1 MATTDNP
8 VGKAGAARG
17 NGAVTPAANLLPARR
32 LIPTFDIGRQTG
44 VEPLPAPIL
53 ETAALQQS
61 LTQSVTHF
69 YAGLTALK
77 VHIDALKSILPS
89 TLLPPTVSGS
99 VLNPDKSGAGLLSV
113 EAQLPS
119 PGLGSQPVHTLT
131 NDDGTFLLALPA
143 ATTLAQGDQLALVVH
158 GANGSATFKI
168 DPAKIASTGLIPAL
182 QLQQFLAPLPTSIIA
197 GLKALV
203 GGATAL
209 AGTSSQS
216 AAVNLPV
223 VRIGEDGVCGQLFGT
238 DASEDRFRFSVMFR
252 LVQPRTSILTRTV
265 RFPYGAGD
273 RQNYLNIAAR
283 SSQWVGGN
291 GAGGGATYGFVD
303 RVAVDQ
309 PISVDGFRD
318 ELSGLANGQIVTGD
332 ETVPM
337 AGTLGLGY
345 VVEMAQRWTPLG
357 VTLGNLVYS
366 LPLAPGEQQRVAVF
380 ERRDETA
387 VVESESLDITEQQAF
402 EQQQDTSAQA
412 TFDQAFSESARGGS
426 SFQTVATSASAGFN
440 ILIAS
445 GGGGVATTS
454 GSQNSWMEG
463 QRHTA
468 SSAAEQTHAE
478 VERQAAARRSAQ
490 RTSMRLASA
499 SESEDVT
506 TKVVT
511 NHNHTR
517 ALTLQYWEVH
527 RLYDVTTAVD
537 GVQLVCMVPLEV
549 IRWLYP
555 GQPATL
561 NNTVAAGSLQSRAEV
576 LLRYAQLLR
585 HADILQPA
593 LPFQF
598 RYGLG
603 LLNEF
608 AADPRAMFDPNQSAT
623 AEDIVEINITGTFL
637 PMEDVYVTA
646 VTRRGTRVGPIPMDN
661 SSVQALPDQPD
672 SSGKINFAN
681 AFSSDD
687 ELFGYLRERRQD
699 TRQDATLTA
708 SLALPPSLARTDIVG
723 FEISRRWHVFD
734 HWLVDPALKAAAV
747 TGELTPTAG
756 IQIGPF
762 TIGGGRMGRYVPAAL
777 EDQCHGPLVW
787 NFNATINASSTSAES
802 YATNAI
808 AAPVDLPPTGYPIAA
823 REVAPVLTFSALLQI
838 EKTLQHVVRNTV
850 RYSEFV
856 WISLSP
862 EERAIMLEGFT
873 IGVSSGGVQDD
884 TQEVP
889 LLNCVSNQ
897 VLGFYGNCM
906 IMPFIIPKEVAEAEQ
921 FSSADVEKALTNFHR
936 SGFAPPHS
944 RIALPTRGVLGE
956 AVLGHCASAERID
969 LTRFWNWQD
978 SPADSA
984 TTIADVTVPTTT
996 PSIAAGLTGP
1006 SALPGIAPLIT
1017 NFNNSPPIP
1026 VDTSLVGSLASA
1038 AAAQKDFTGLI
1049 SADALAG
1056 LLKTS
1061 QQTAESA
1068 RADAL
1073 KRATELQ
1080 SQAMTEVG
1088 NFFGATG
1095 GEAYAANYR
1104 DPGSGGSDSGSS
1116 DSGGQKKGNAT
1127 KNGGNKTPSSK
1138 GTGTKGSGHDA
1149 GGNPS
1154 PDAGGTPDPA
1164 GDGGAG
1170 GVFV

>member
-8 VGKAGAARG
+8 VGKVKDGRG
-17 NGAVTPAANLLPARR
+17 NGAVTPEANQLSARR
-32 LIPTFDIGRQTG
+32 LIPTFDVGTQTG
-44 VEPLPAPIL
+44 VQPLPAPVL
-53 ETAALQQS
+53 ENAVLRQTLE
-61 LTQSVTHF
+61 QSVTHF
-69 YAGLTALK
+69 YAGLSALK
-77 VHIDALKSILPS
+77 VHLDAINAILPP
-89 TLLPPTVSGS
+89 TLLPPTVRGN

-119 PGLGSQPVHTLT
+119 QGLGSKPVHTLT
-131 NDDGTFLLALPA
+131 NDDGSFLLALPA
-143 ATTLAQGDQLALVVH
+143 ATTLAAGDQLILAVH

-197 GLKALV
+197 SLQALV
-203 GGATAL
+203 SGAATQSQTA
-209 AGTSSQS
+209 SQA

-223 VRIGEDGVCGQLFGT
+223 VRIGDEGACGQLFGT

-252 LVQPRTSILTRTV
+252 LVQPRTSILTRTI
-265 RFPYGAGD
+265 RFPVGNVD
-273 RQNYLNIAAR
+273 RPGMVNIAAR
-283 SSQWVGGN
+283 SSQWAGGN
-291 GAGGGATYGFVD
+291 GSGASYGFVD

-318 ELSGLANGQIVTGD
+318 ELRGLGNGQIVTGD

-337 AGTLGLGY
+337 AGTLGIGY
-345 VVEMAQRWTPLG
+345 VVQMAQRWTPLG

-387 VVESESLDITEQQAF
+387 VIESETLDITEQQAF
-402 EQQQDTSAQA
+402 QQQQDTSAQA
-412 TFDQAFSESARGGS
+412 TFDQAFSEAARGGS
-426 SFQTVATSASAGFN
+426 SFKTVAVSASEGFN
-440 ILIAS
+440 ILVAS
-445 GGGGVATTS
+445 GGGGVATNS

-463 QRHTA
+463 QRNVA
-468 SSAAEQTHAE
+468 NSAAEQTHAS

-506 TKVVT
+506 TKVIT

-527 RLYDVTTAVD
+527 RLYDVTTAID

-549 IRWLYP
+549 IRWLLP
-555 GQPATL
+555 GQTVNL
-561 NNTVAAGSLQSRAEV
+561 NTNFGAASADPRADV
-576 LLRYAQLLR
+576 LRRYS
-585 HADILQPA
+585 QPV
-593 LPFQF
+593 LPFQY

-608 AADPRAMFDPNQSAT
+608 ASDPRATFDPNQSPT
-623 AEDIVEINITGTFL
+623 AEDVVEFEIDGTFL

-646 VTRRGTRVGPIPMDN
+646 VTRRGTRVGPVRFDSTSGAP
-661 SSVQALPDQPD
+661 VQPLPDLPD
-672 SSGKINFAN
+672 GSGKVDFSK
-681 AFSSDD
+681 AFSADD
-687 ELFGYLRERRQD
+687 ELFGYLRSRRQD
-699 TRQDATLTA
+699 TTQKATLTA
-708 SLALPPSLARTDIVG
+708 SMALPPSLARADVVG
-723 FEISRRWHVFD
+723 FEISRRWQVFD
-734 HWLVDPALKAAAV
+734 HQLVDPFLKAAGM
-747 TGELTPTAG
+747 TGEMTPAAG
-756 IQIGPF
+756 IQFGPL
-762 TIGGGRMGRYVPAAL
+762 TIGGGRMGHYTPATL
-777 EDQCHGPLVW
+777 EQQVHGPLMW
-787 NFNATINASSTSAES
+787 NFNARINPTSTSPES
-802 YATNAI
+802 YATNAMSS
-808 AAPVDLPPTGYPIAA
+808 AVDLPPTGYPIAA

-850 RYSEFV
+850 SYSEAV
-856 WISLSP
+856 WISLTP

-873 IGVSSGGVQDD
+873 IGVSAGGIQDD

-897 VLGFYGNCM
+897 VLGFYGNSM
-906 IMPFIIPKEVAEAEQ
+906 IMPFIIPMEVAEAEK
-921 FSSADVEKALTNFHR
+921 FSSADVENALTDFHR
-936 SGFAPPHS
+936 SGFSPPHS

-978 SPADSA
+978 SPSDSA
-984 TTIADVTVPTTT
+984 PTIADVTVPTTT

-1056 LLKTS
+1056 LLKTT

-1104 DPGSGGSDSGSS
+1104 DSGSGSGSGDSSGGSRD
-1116 DSGGQKKGNAT
+1116 GG
-1127 KNGGNKTPSSK
+1127 GG
-1138 GTGTKGSGHDA
+1138 GKGSGKS
-1149 GGNPS
+1149 GGKS
-1154 PDAGGTPDPA
+1154 GGKTGSSGGGAPA
-1164 GDGGAG
+1164 GDGGSDPSAG
-1170 GVFV
+1170 NIL